1 MVATR
6 SSACK
11 LMFGT
16 DGVVILLSFQFEIY
30 DMRMYVGSALTHG
43 EIQKVMAEP
52 TPGLVTDEKCFAP
65 EDPALK
71 DTAWKDTF
79 GHGCDWYY
87 DNAKITPTV
96 CDFPGAKAACPIA
109 CASKQEC
116 FNNPSYKAYFTW
128 KSIRKIEPKSTN
140 GTMCMSDKHDLN
152 KVYQDCVAFQSQ
164 MTETN
169 MRDYL
174 VDMRDALPNQKR
186 LNLTEC
192 EEIKAAM
199 DEHCAFDSASVANV
213 TREYAESGE
222 MTIAFWVKPLSEKSL
237 ENGVYVPSVSF
248 VGTVSP
254 PTFNLQWYR
263 STTGVG
269 GEIRI
274 RSKCGKTTYL
284 DGQQVVALTFYDRTA
299 APFEW
304 QFVAFTMGKRGNFK
318 TLRQMTKTSDFAK
331 DTDGI
336 WDLCPFD
343 DNMLFNGIEVN
354 YPVLMSPV
362 MMVAKELPAGKLQS
376 LYYDYITELGIRDGP
391 ITSARERAKT
401 SVPIEKVDYVP
412 QSVLMASPL
421 IFQTR
426 AQPTSTCPYNY
437 STEWLNSQ
445 LDQVAARK
453 CTYPN
458 ECDDEVLQDASMLMS
473 CKGEAVTTENNRT
486 FGLAPVEFGD
496 TGFADFLFSITDQP
510 YVFRRNQLVET
521 ASFIDSFT
529 QSIKIILCFF
539 SPQYGTTTVL
549 SVNADLSGVTNADVS
564 VDVQHYSI
572 LEGSALQLFIIAN
585 VFVILAVAVM
595 LMDVIYTI
603 WGIVK
608 RFRFDGHM
616 PDAFAIILIIID
628 LLSITTSLAVV
639 GMSVPA
645 KVSSAE
651 NVDSILGKL
660 NSIPWASSELTV
672 DYKKATFFENVQ
684 AMISLMEDE
693 ESINSFLNFTL
704 ILILIRVIQCTG
716 VHPRLALLTGTVSK
730 AMDDFVHT
738 ALLII
743 LIMGSFAG
751 IATWR
756 FGGYRP
762 EFATWEVSMQTQ
774 FMMMLGMFLAE
785 DWASTTD
792 MQAFCVLYL
801 MVMFLLVLNFL
812 LAIIVEAYMGVR
824 KANEECVIEM
834 DFISDCT
841 WTVVSS
847 LKAFYYGWPNKR
859 VLGLYF
865 QNMPAKFNIT
875 YNDLHASGLFRTQMS
890 MQTFLDHYKQFDFI
904 EPVQVDAF
912 GKVDPAM
919 EDKEWMKKLLQ
930 AVFEKRPPKLTELS
944 VKEGAKAKIKRQ
956 SIASPTNQLSQ
967 GTNMWKGDGIAGYP
981 TEQASEQVSVSD
993 LLGEITGDE
1002 AVMPIAR
1009 TPSLPKD

>member
-1 MVATR
+1 V
-6 SSACK
+6 
-11 LMFGT
+11 L
-16 DGVVILLSFQFEIY
+16 QFEIY

-43 EIQKVMAEP
+43 EIQRVMAEP
-52 TPGLVTDEKCFAP
+52 TPGLVTGEKCFAP

-71 DTAWKDTF
+71 DTAWKDTY

-87 DNAKITPTV
+87 DNAKTNPSV
-96 CDFPGAKAACPIA
+96 CNFPGAKDACPIA

-116 FNNPSYKAYFTW
+116 FNDPSYKAYFSW
-128 KSIRKIEPKSTN
+128 NSIRKIEPKSTN
-140 GTMCMSDKHDLN
+140 GSMCMSDKHDLN
-152 KVYQDCVAFQSQ
+152 RVYDECVAFQSQ

-169 MRDYL
+169 LRDYL
-174 VDMRDALPNQKR
+174 GDLRTALPNQKR
-186 LNLTEC
+186 LNLTMC
-192 EEIKAAM
+192 EEVKAAM

-222 MTIAFWVKPLSEKSL
+222 MTIAFWVKPLNEKAL
-237 ENGVYVPSVSF
+237 EDGEYVPSVSF
-248 VGTVSP
+248 ISTVSP
-254 PTFNLQWYR
+254 PRSNLQWFR
-263 STTGVG
+263 STAGVG
-269 GEIRI
+269 GEIVI
-274 RSKCGKTTYL
+274 RSKCGVIQAL
-284 DGQQVVALTFYDRTA
+284 DGALRMPLTSYDRKA
-299 APFEW
+299 EPFEW
-304 QFVAFTMGKRGNFK
+304 QFMAFTLGKRGNNVK
-318 TLRQMTKTSDFAK
+318 LARQMTNTFDFTKTSD
-331 DTDGI
+331 GI
-336 WDLCPFD
+336 WDFCPFD

-376 LYYDYITELGIRDGP
+376 LYYDYISELGIRDGP
-391 ITSARERAKT
+391 ILSARDRVKT
-401 SVPIEKVDYVP
+401 SVPIEKVNYVP

-521 ASFIDSFT
+521 SSFIDSFT

-549 SVNADLSGVTNADVS
+549 SVNADLSGVTSADVS
-564 VDVQHYSI
+564 IGVQHYSI

-585 VFVILAVAVM
+585 VFVILAVTVM
-595 LMDVIYTI
+595 LLDVIYTI

-608 RFRFDGHM
+608 RFRFDGHL
-616 PDAFAIILIIID
+616 PGSFAIVLIIVD

-639 GMSVPA
+639 GMSIPA

-651 NVDSILGKL
+651 NVDNILGKL
-660 NSIPWASSELTV
+660 NSIPWASSEFTV

-762 EFATWEVSMQTQ
+762 EFATWEISMQTE

-801 MVMFLLVLNFL
+801 MVMFLLVLNFV

-834 DFISDCT
+834 DFISDCS
-841 WTVVSS
+841 WTLVSS
-847 LKAFYYGWPNKR
+847 LKAIYYGWPSKR

-865 QNMPAKFNIT
+865 QNMPAKFNIS
-875 YNDLHASGLFRTQMS
+875 YDDLHKSGLFRTQMS
-890 MQTFLDHYKQFDFI
+890 MQSFLDHYKQFDFL
-904 EPVQVDAF
+904 EPVQIDAF
-912 GKVDPAM
+912 GKVDPEA
-919 EDKEWMKKLLQ
+919 EEREWMRRLLHS
-930 AVFEKRPPKLTELS
+930 VFEKRPPKLAELPA
-944 VKEGAKAKIKRQ
+944 KEGAKARKKRL
-956 SIASPTNQLSQ
+956 SVVSPIDQLSA
-967 GTNMWKGDGIAGYP
+967 GANMWKDNQSAGVTMARYSKGDD
-981 TEQASEQVSVSD
+981 VD
-993 LLGEITGDE
+993 NLLGEISEGN